1 MTKQLQA
8 RPPSLDREIPWR
20 TIVAGPANIV
30 DLYAKANQKEYDS
43 WMSWGCIRRISP
55 EVIAKIKATP
65 SLRRR
70 AIPSRNAYRDKNRGA
85 GPEVRAK
92 CRTVVVGCQDPDLA
106 TLSRSSP
113 TPSKVAELVL
123 LQIAAC
129 GMNGLVELTLAR

>member
-1 MTKQLQA
+1 M
-8 RPPSLDREIPWR
+8 
-20 TIVAGPANIV
+20 
-30 DLYAKANQKEYDS
+30 
-43 WMSWGCIRRISP
+43 
-55 EVIAKIKATP
+55 IAKIKATP